1 MADRSIDYLIIGGGV
16 AGYSCARALRE
27 AGADGAIV
35 LVTRDPDPP
44 YDRTAVSKGYLQG
57 STAREETLLAPPEW
71 WDENGVE
78 LLTRT
83 SAIGL
88 DVGERTV
95 KLSNKSTVG
104 FGRLLLATGAN
115 IRRLRVDGADLD
127 GIHYVRALG
136 NADAIRR
143 DVEGA
148 ERVVMVGGSYIAT
161 EVAASLTALGKQCA
175 LVMQEGVTLERAVG
189 ARAGRFFQDVL
200 ERNGVEVHGDDEVER
215 FEGEDGRVT
224 AVVTR
229 AGLRVPADAVVV
241 GAGVIP
247 DVMLAQRAGLE
258 IGERGG
264 VRTDAALRTSAEGVF
279 AAGDMAEYQSP
290 VHGGDHVRIEHW
302 DVAEQQGAT
311 AARSMLGEDGA
322 HDVVPYFFS
331 DLADWSSME
340 FVGAPRAWDEEI
352 VRGSIEDGAF
362 SVWYLDGGR
371 LVGALSVGRG
381 DDLETARSLIGSG
394 EDIGGR
400 RDVLADAEAPLEDLR
415 AGGRGPASG

>member
-16 AGYSCARALRE
+16 AGYSCARTLRE
-27 AGADGAIV
+27 AGAEGTIT

-44 YDRTAVSKGYLQG
+44 YDRTAVSKAYLQG
-57 STAREETLLAPPEW
+57 RTSREETMLASPEW
-71 WDENGVE
+71 WEEQGVE

-83 SAIGL
+83 SALGL
-88 DVGERTV
+88 DLDARTV
-95 KLSNKSTVG
+95 KLSNKTTVG

-115 IRRLRVDGADLD
+115 IRRLRVDGSDLE

-136 NADAIRR
+136 NADTIRR
-143 DVEGA
+143 DVEEA
-148 ERVVMVGGSYIAT
+148 DRVVMVGGSYIAT
-161 EVAASLTALGKQCA
+161 EVAASLTALGKRCA

-189 ARAGRFFQDVL
+189 QQAGRFFQDVL

-224 AVVTR
+224 AVVTK
-229 AGLRVPADAVVV
+229 GGKRVEADAVVV
-241 GAGVIP
+241 GAGVMP

-279 AAGDMAEYQSP
+279 AAGDMAEYESP
-290 VHGGDHVRIEHW
+290 VHGGEHVRIEHW

-311 AARSMLGEDGA
+311 AARSMLGGDGA

-331 DLADWSSME
+331 DLSDWSSME
-340 FVGAPRAWDEEI
+340 FVGAPREWDEEI
-352 VRGSIEDGAF
+352 VRGSIDSGAF
-362 SVWYLDGGR
+362 TIWYLLGGR
-371 LVGALSVGRG
+371 VAGALSVGRG
-381 DDLETARSLIGSG
+381 DDLEAARALILSG
-394 EDIGGR
+394 ADVSDR
-400 RDVLADAEAPLEDLR
+400 RDALADPDAPLESLS
-415 AGGRGPASG
+415 APADASSA

>member
-1 MADRSIDYLIIGGGV
+1 MADRTIDYLIIGGGV
-16 AGYSCARALRE
+16 AGYSCARTLRE
-27 AGADGAIV
+27 AGADGTIA

-57 STAREETLLAPPEW
+57 GTQREETMLAPPEW
-71 WDENGVE
+71 WDEQGVE

-83 SAIGL
+83 SALAL
-88 DVGERTV
+88 DLDARTV
-95 KLSNKSTVG
+95 KLSNKTTVG
-104 FGRLLLATGAN
+104 FGKLLLATGAN
-115 IRRLRVDGADLD
+115 IRRLRVDGSDLE

-136 NADAIRR
+136 NADTIRR

-189 ARAGRFFQDVL
+189 PQAGRFFQDVL
-200 ERNGVEVHGDDEVER
+200 EQHGVEVHGADEVER

-224 AVVTR
+224 AVVTKGGR
-229 AGLRVPADAVVV
+229 RIAADAVVV
-241 GAGVIP
+241 GAGVMP

-264 VRTDAALRTSAEGVF
+264 VKTDAGLRASVDGVF
-279 AAGDMAEYQSP
+279 AAGDMAEYESP

-311 AARSMLGEDGA
+311 AARSMMGEAAA

-331 DLADWSSME
+331 DLADWASME
-340 FVGAPRAWDEEI
+340 FVGAPRAWDEEV

-362 SVWYLDGGR
+362 SVFYLQGGR
-371 LVGALSVGRG
+371 VVGALSVGRAE
-381 DDLETARSLIGSG
+381 DLDAARALIAAG
-394 EDIGGR
+394 EDVGDGR
-400 RDVLADAEAPLEDLR
+400 EALADAGAPL
-415 AGGRGPASG
+415 PAPAAADASSP